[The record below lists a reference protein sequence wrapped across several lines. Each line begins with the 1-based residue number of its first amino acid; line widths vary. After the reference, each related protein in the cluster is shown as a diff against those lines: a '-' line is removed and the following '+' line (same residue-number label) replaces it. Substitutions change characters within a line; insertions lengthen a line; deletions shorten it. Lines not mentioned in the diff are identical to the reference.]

1 MCEER
6 NGRIDLN
13 ELISLIDRRTRLVA
27 ISHVQYA
34 SGFAPTSN
42 ESDEPL
48 ERMMLFLLWT

>member
-42 ESDEPL
+42 ESDEQL